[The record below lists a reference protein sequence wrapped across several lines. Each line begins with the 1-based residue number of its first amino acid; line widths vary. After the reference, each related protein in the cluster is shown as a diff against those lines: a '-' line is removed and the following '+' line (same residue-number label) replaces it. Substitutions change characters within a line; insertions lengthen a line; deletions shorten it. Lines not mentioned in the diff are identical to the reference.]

1 MYYNR
6 NLCFLVANMGFQR
19 ETLMNVGIKDTGD
32 IFNDENI
39 KCINKGGN

>member
-6 NLCFLVANMGFQR
+6 NLCFLVANTRFQC